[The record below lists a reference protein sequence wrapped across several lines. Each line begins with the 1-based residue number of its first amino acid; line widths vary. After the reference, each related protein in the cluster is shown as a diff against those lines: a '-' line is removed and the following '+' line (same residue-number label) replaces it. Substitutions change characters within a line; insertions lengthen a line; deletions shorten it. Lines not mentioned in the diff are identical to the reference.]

1 MFASSPLQ
9 VKEWDQRRQ
18 GMDIAVRHLLQ
29 RHLPDWVRPGQNG
42 AAAAPA
48 AAVPAPAA
56 AVEAPAA
63 AVEAPAA
70 AAAAEPAAKQQVT
83 GVKRTSTDGA
93 DAAEQGAAKR
103 QQTAAGPAAAAA
115 GQGSSGTPDR
125 SASDLQVEDLQRPAD
140 GQQQEVVLGAS
151 RVGCAGQSPA
161 RYCVAVHVAA

>member
-42 AAAAPA
+42 AAAAA
-48 AAVPAPAA
+48 AATAPAA
-56 AVEAPAA
+56 PAAAA

-70 AAAAEPAAKQQVT
+70 AAPAPAAVGAAEPAAKQQVT

-93 DAAEQGAAKR
+93 DATEQGAAKR

-125 SASDLQVEDLQRPAD
+125 SASDLQVQDLQRPAD
-140 GQQQEVVLGAS
+140 GQQQEVVAGAS
-151 RVGCAGQSPA
+151 RVGCLDFSIPVDGLP
-161 RYCVAVHVAA
+161 